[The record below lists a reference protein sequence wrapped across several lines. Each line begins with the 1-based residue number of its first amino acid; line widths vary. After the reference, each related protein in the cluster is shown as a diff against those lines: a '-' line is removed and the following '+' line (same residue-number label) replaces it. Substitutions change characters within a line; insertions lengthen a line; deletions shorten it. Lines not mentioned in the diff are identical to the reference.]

1 MAAKDAEARPH
12 ENANAAPTP
21 VGHREADG
29 QEVKDKPR
37 DAIPVREVRPTERA
51 AKSEFHDGAQPR
63 PTGNTSHPA
72 SATHIQPLQAPTQKP
87 RTVHVA
93 RATQKPRAEIYE
105 RGISEYSKAREKGNR
120 ATEQVPKSHTRHER
134 TRDTRKQ
141 HARRRESQS
150 MGQGQPNA
158 SAAEFQSKRQPN
170 SSAVEVPKTKPQV
183 ACHSEAMPRRPQQPK
198 SKQTVKTKA
207 KPTSIRITFRERKD
221 QSEIQE
227 FLCHDLG
234 SVMDDIECSHFDDEC
249 CVVVLFPSIAKAK
262 KAFHVLHNGNKE
274 YHVEMSSDGR
284 VSRASTEGQSQEC
297 IGKAAEKEY
306 HVEMSSDGR
315 VSPASTEGESQEC
328 IGKAAEKEYHV
339 EMSSDGRVSRASTEG
354 QSQECIGKAAEKE
367 YHVEMSSDGRVSR
380 ASTEGQSQECI
391 GKAAKKELHSDKKKH
406 NVNKSD
412 ASALSCVTTDVESQ
426 GKATKKELQNEGKD
440 HNVNISSDG
449 TCMLS
454 HVVTEDA
461 SQEHVG
467 ETKKEEAEHHVEML
481 SDLALRHLSGEIES
495 LQRYIRSK
503 QSIYLTQ
510 HDEEV
515 ASLTVSLPN
524 QQSKKKYR
532 SLEEHERRSEERKV
546 LNLKLE
552 ERLQQRKEFDDYT
565 NTQLQKLS
573 ELLSL
578 KASDEQSVLNEITRI
593 KANFSREC
601 THFAATLPIYAR
613 RSEIIKTILS
623 HQVTVLVGETGSGK
637 STQVVQYLYDAG
649 LADNGLIVCTQ
660 PRKVAA
666 ITLARHV
673 CREMKIELGAE
684 LGYRVGMSTKCSGQT
699 KVLYMTDHVLLNE
712 CISDHTLAKYSCVL
726 IDEAHERSINTDMLL
741 AFIKQCL
748 PSRPNL
754 KVVIMSATIE
764 PKLFVRYFQES
775 EQEQSS
781 CRVSTIS
788 VSGRTFPVDVVY
800 NPLQSKECLTPGSN
814 YVTNAVEMAKRIHS
828 NEPSGDILVF
838 LTCAPEIER
847 ACKAIQHLND
857 TAVILPLHGKLPPEQ
872 QQEVFIEFKHKRK
885 IIFSTNVAETS
896 ITIPGV
902 KYVVDTGLAKEMQFD
917 CRKNMDS
924 LEVRMISK
932 SSAEQRKGRAG
943 RVSSG
948 KCYRLYSSDEYT
960 SNMPERTKPEIL
972 RIQLSQVIL
981 KLFEFGVPNVLTF
994 DFVEHPDR
1002 DALEAAVETLK
1013 FIGALQDDALTDVGK
1028 KMAALPLNP
1037 QLAKVLLD
1045 GVDAGVGTEALCSV
1059 AISSLAGQ
1067 VFFRGGTDE
1076 MKQESDKMKLPH
1088 CHPMGDQMT
1097 NLSVYQC
1104 WQEQER
1110 DNRNQ
1115 WCIKQYVNGKS
1126 MRIVEETVKELGQI
1140 LNQRLH
1146 IKLSLKLDSLEA
1158 ADCYLGKL
1166 YFDAFLN
1173 NLAVYLGHER
1183 VGYMST
1189 ADTSSNFVVFPGSS
1203 LKQLSSTPKYVIY
1216 EKTLKTSRQFLTQ
1229 VMCVKQE
1236 WVDEAIMSGRLP
1248 EDPAEKFKPYI
1259 YEPVDVIAIGPQTY
1273 QATARKQKEILEN
1286 IEVGFPQ
1293 CTISPFMDFSI
1304 TPKQLGI
1311 VRVLAPEKCHNA
1323 MKQVMTQ
1330 CVLEQQCKFKEE
1342 KKEFGISKER
1352 GDSTRLVIGAG
1363 GTVQRVIM
1371 PYQFRTLVAVCP
1383 NNGSWVKEIERRM
1396 ENYGKVEKTR
1406 FKQCHKDFRLFI
1418 TFSDPN
1424 TAQRAISEC
1433 QYPDVTLRPWQS
1445 QQFTVKIEWE
1455 RRERGAFAHLS
1466 FDSQQH
1472 CHRAYS
1478 SLRFGLRLHSA
1489 VKFAL
1494 DRHSDSKLF
1503 LTGRSLQF
1511 LSEDVLRN
1519 EIAERI
1525 SADIHFHL
1533 KMGRQRYDQSAE
1545 EQYLRMSRVH
1555 YDSLASSDEDEEQ
1568 QYSDSSDDPESADE
1582 SQHSNGE
1589 DEAVMEVTHRRYHE
1603 ALKVELMAVIAN
1615 YAKPGTYL
1623 LKFPDPKPYA
1633 FFFNVY
1639 LTFDNPDEGYKVL
1652 NSGLIRE
1659 YIDGK
1664 PLTVT
1669 TNLKC
1674 ELLFKREIFVLIREF
1689 LEQKRKYLLRDYDK
1703 VLRVK
1708 ITPPNDTD
1716 LARVSIFADDV
1727 EAFTVAQ
1734 IELNSAAQPHVIE
1747 CQATELQEYILSRT
1761 CREQLEEIQA
1771 STSTYIYRDL
1781 GVMGIKIYGTK
1792 NNQMDAKGKVA
1803 EKAEE
1808 LFSGGAKVVEVE
1820 LGGSGR
1826 PPGLMKSLVSGYGRD
1841 LEGMLE
1847 MEGVRRISLNPRRQ
1861 MISVLATRE
1870 GLDAVEKCIEE
1881 YANKACQLTVR
1892 KLESV
1897 CEVNCSVCLTPVE
1910 EPKELF
1916 RLECCGHAFHTDC
1929 IAMQVKPDTLT
1940 FPVQC
1945 ADKDC
1950 SKDLVLKDFENLQK
1964 QLNFRLKELVSA
1976 SLKNH
1981 MEKNRDTYT
1990 NCPTPDCRMIY
2001 AIATDEGKP
2010 FTCSDCAVV
2019 TCTKCHKQ
2027 YHTGISCEMYSAGQP
2042 KTDEEM
2048 LEEWIQEDPT
2058 NRKKCP
2064 KCSTPI
2070 EKNEGCK
2077 HITCTC
2083 GAHMCWL
2090 CLQTF
2095 KTAMECYYHQPDCP
2109 ALPNTVP
2116 APNPP
2121 LIPFVNNPARAIAP
2135 RAAPP
2140 RPTPPR
2146 AAVPRAAVPRAA
2158 VPRAAVP
2165 RAAVPRPAP
2174 PRAAANNAAINNRS
2188 QNNNSSCVIL

>member
-1 MAAKDAEARPH
+1 MLGIAIMAAKDAEVRPRPH

-21 VGHREADG
+21 VTHREADG
-29 QEVKDKPR
+29 QEVKNKPR
-37 DAIPVREVRPTERA
+37 DAIPVREARPTERA

-63 PTGNTSHPA
+63 PTGKTSHPA
-72 SATHIQPLQAPTQKP
+72 SATHIQPLPASTQKP
-87 RTVHVA
+87 LTVHVA
-93 RATQKPRAEIYE
+93 KATQKSRAEIYE

-120 ATEQVPKSHTRHER
+120 ATEPVPKSHTRHER

-158 SAAEFQSKRQPN
+158 SAAEFLSKRQPN

-198 SKQTVKTKA
+198 SKPTVETKA
-207 KPTSIRITFRERKD
+207 KPTSIRITFRETKD

-234 SVMDDIECSHFDDEC
+234 SVIDDIECSHVDDEC

-262 KAFHVLHNGNKE
+262 KALQALHNGNKE
-274 YHVEMSSDGR
+274 YYVEMSSDGR
-284 VSRASTEGQSQEC
+284 VSRASTEG
-297 IGKAAEKEY
+297 
-306 HVEMSSDGR
+306 
-315 VSPASTEGESQEC
+315 ESQEC
-328 IGKAAEKEYHV
+328 V
-339 EMSSDGRVSRASTEG
+339 
-354 QSQECIGKAAEKE
+354 
-367 YHVEMSSDGRVSR
+367 
-380 ASTEGQSQECI
+380 
-391 GKAAKKELHSDKKKH
+391 GKAAKKEKDEKKH

-412 ASALSCVTTDVESQ
+412 DALSCVTTDVESQ
-426 GKATKKELQNEGKD
+426 GKATKKNEENEGKD

-449 TCMLS
+449 VCMLS

-467 ETKKEEAEHHVEML
+467 ETKKEEAEHHVVML
-481 SDLALRHLSGEIES
+481 SDLALHHLSGEIES

-503 QSIYLTQ
+503 QSTYLIQ

-515 ASLTVSLPN
+515 ASLTASLKN

-532 SLEEHERRSEERKV
+532 SLEEHERRSEEKKV

-578 KASDEQSVLNEITRI
+578 KASDEESVLNEITRI
-593 KANFSREC
+593 KATFSREC

-613 RSEIIKTILS
+613 RSEIIKTIIS

-666 ITLARHV
+666 ITLAKHV
-673 CREMKIELGAE
+673 CREMKIELGTE
-684 LGYRVGMSTKCSGQT
+684 LGYRVGMSVKCSGQT
-699 KVLYMTDHVLLNE
+699 KVLYMTDHALLNE
-712 CISDHTLAKYSCVL
+712 CISDRTLAKYSCVL

-764 PKLFVRYFQES
+764 PKLFVRYFQEELKS

-814 YVTNAVEMAKRIHS
+814 YVTNAVEMAKKIHS
-828 NEPSGDILVF
+828 NEPPGDILVF

-948 KCYRLYSSDEYT
+948 KCYRLYSSDDYT

-972 RIQLSQVIL
+972 RIQLSQVVL

-994 DFVEHPDR
+994 DFVEDPDR

-1013 FIGALQDDALTDVGK
+1013 FIGALKDDALTDVGK

-1045 GVDAGVGTEALCSV
+1045 GIDAGVGTEALCSV

-1088 CHPMGDQMT
+1088 CLPMGDQMT

-1104 WQEQER
+1104 WQDQER

-1115 WCIKQYVNGKS
+1115 WCIKKYVNAKS
-1126 MRIVEETVKELGQI
+1126 MRIVEETVKELGHI

-1203 LKQLSSTPKYVIY
+1203 LKQLGSMPKYVIY

-1293 CTISPFMDFSI
+1293 CTISPFMDFST

-1323 MKQVMTQ
+1323 VKQVMTQ

-1363 GTVQRVIM
+1363 GTVQRVVM

-1383 NNGSWVKEIERRM
+1383 NNGSWVKEIEQRM
-1396 ENYGKVEKTR
+1396 GNYGKVEKTR

-1424 TAQRAISEC
+1424 AAQRAMSEC
-1433 QYPDVTLRPWQS
+1433 QYPNVTLRPWQS

-1466 FDSQQH
+1466 FDSPQH

-1478 SLRFGLRLHSA
+1478 SLHFGLRLHSA

-1503 LTGRSLQF
+1503 LTGKSLQF

-1525 SADIHFHL
+1525 SADINFHL

-1545 EQYLRMSRVH
+1545 EQYLRMSRVD
-1555 YDSLASSDEDEEQ
+1555 YDSVASSDEDEEQ
-1568 QYSDSSDDPESADE
+1568 QYRDSSDDPESADE

-1589 DEAVMEVTHRRYHE
+1589 NEAAGMEVTHRRYHE

-1615 YAKPGTYL
+1615 YAKPGTYSMI
-1623 LKFPDPKPYA
+1623 FPDPKPYA
-1633 FFFNVY
+1633 FFFNAY

-1652 NSGLIRE
+1652 NSELSRE

-1689 LEQKRKYLLRDYDK
+1689 LEQKRKDLLQDYHK

-1727 EAFTVAQ
+1727 KAFTVAQ
-1734 IELNSAAQPHVIE
+1734 NELNSAAQPHVIE

-1761 CREQLEEIQA
+1761 CREQLEEIQT

-1781 GVMGIKIYGTK
+1781 SVMGIKIYGTK
-1792 NNQMDAKGKVA
+1792 NNQMDAKGKVE
-1803 EKAEE
+1803 EKAKE

-1826 PPGLMKSLVSGYGRD
+1826 PPGLMKSLVSGYGSD

-1870 GLDAVEKCIEE
+1870 GLDVVEKCIEE
-1881 YANKACQLTVR
+1881 CSKKACQITVR
-1892 KLESV
+1892 KLESG
-1897 CEVNCSVCLTPVE
+1897 CEVNCSACLTPVE

-1945 ADKDC
+1945 ADEDC

-1964 QLNFRLKELVSA
+1964 QLLKFRLKELVSA
-1976 SLKNH
+1976 ALKNH
-1981 MEKNRDTYT
+1981 MEKNRDTYM

-2048 LEEWIQEDPT
+2048 LEEWMQKDPN

-2064 KCSTPI
+2064 KCSIPI
-2070 EKNEGCK
+2070 EKNEGCN
-2077 HITCTC
+2077 HMTCTC
-2083 GAHMCWL
+2083 GAHICWL

-2095 KTAMECYYHQPDCP
+2095 KTSMECDYHQPDCP
-2109 ALPNTVP
+2109 ALSNAAP

-2121 LIPFVNNPARAIAP
+2121 LIPFVNNPAIPIAARDAPP

-2140 RPTPPR
+2140 RAAPPRAAPPRAAPPR
-2146 AAVPRAAVPRAA
+2146 AAV
-2158 VPRAAVP
+2158 
-2165 RAAVPRPAP
+2165 